1 MKELMIFIHSFINNR
16 KLFDKFEGFLNLRP
30 FITNYINNIKSFY
43 YYSDY
48 NMIQNDQIKYNVD
61 KQ

>member
-16 KLFDKFEGFLNLRP
+16 KLFYKFEGFLNLRP